1 MSKPLKPPTP
11 VILRENCIVNGVFIR
26 AGEVT
31 PYEREEDLPESLK
44 GLVADGSE
52 EPYSPADRDIYR
64 PELRR
69 EATTVLGNVYIRSL
83 PKLLWRVKI
92 NCRQKRR
99 QLWQTRMRLHIAKVK
114 AQLLVDQH
122 FVEAAELRAAGEA
135 EAKTP
140 KFHVK
145 RGAIFVSVE
154 KAKLVPAEPVLVQ
167 RPNKEWEC
175 VGYVDAAGGLP
186 DEEIHI

>member
-1 MSKPLKPPTP
+1 MSKTPEPPTP

-69 EATTVLGNVYIRSL
+69 EARAVLGNCLYQESAEDFVARENQL
-83 PKLLWRVKI
+83 PPETEAALADAHA
-92 NCRQKRR
+92 
-99 QLWQTRMRLHIAKVK
+99 LHIAKVK

-122 FVEAAELRAAGEA
+122 FVEAAELRAAAEA